1 MRESAPDPL
10 ALALDRLIEQR
21 SFDVHFQPLVAIDR
35 AEIFGFEALT
45 RGPADG
51 PLYSPLVL
59 FEAAARLG
67 RLVELE
73 HLIVQRALLRFKQLG
88 LPGQL
93 FLNVTADTLLGAR
106 EHAGS
111 LAGQLS
117 ELGLPTSRVVIE
129 LTETRPIEDLAQL
142 DDALQALRERGFR
155 VALDDL
161 GEGFASL
168 RRWMQMRPDF
178 VKIDRHFIDGIAQ
191 EPLKQ
196 QFVRSIIEMAATSG
210 CEVVA
215 EGLEQEPDLD
225 VLRRLG
231 LSICQGY
238 LFARPSATPRASL
251 SAQWSGRLAAEAQPR
266 LLQNDLALPLA
277 QGAITSAAQLA
288 RRGLTVTP
296 ATTCRSIVDLFHRDE
311 QLLAIPVLDDQQR
324 PIGLLRSLHVLKR
337 STERYFMDIFD
348 KRSCVELMDAQPLIF
363 DVATPLRAMSDAVSN
378 LDERLLTDGFIV
390 TRDGA
395 YFGSGR
401 SSDLL
406 KAVSDLQVHAAR
418 YANPLTL
425 LPGNVPIDNHLDR
438 LIEAGETF
446 AAVVWDID
454 QQGHS
459 GPRQW
464 VAACLCGMQGKAR
477 TAAQVCTWARCATPT
492 SARKGTPL
500 RVCEEDS
507 PGGCCAACRGSKPRL
522 RDTPTPGLSSSQ
534 TRPTGVA
541 PSAPQPFNDVYGY
554 RIGDDI
560 IRLAARALTQAA
572 DPQIDFVGHIGGDD
586 FVMVLSSTDW
596 EARLTRV
603 CEAFDTGVRSFFSAE
618 HLAAGGYVT
627 LNRQNQPSF
636 HPLPTISAGAV
647 LHLPGHFDSA
657 RALSAALAEPKR
669 VAKGRAGGSR
679 FFVDRRQPPQ
689 RTLLA
694 A

>member
-1 MRESAPDPL
+1 MRVPAPDPL
-10 ALALDRLIEQR
+10 ADALDRLIEQR
-21 SFDVHFQPLVAIDR
+21 SFDIHFQPLVAIDR

-45 RGPADG
+45 RAPADG
-51 PLYSPLVL
+51 PLHSPLVL

-73 HLIVQRALLRFKQLG
+73 HLIIQRAMQRFKALG

-106 EHAGS
+106 EHVGR
-111 LAGQLS
+111 LAAQLA

-142 DDALQALRERGFR
+142 DDALQALRELGFR

-168 RRWMQMRPDF
+168 RRWMEMRPDF

-196 QFVRSIIEMAATSG
+196 QFVRSIVEMAATSG

-231 LSICQGY
+231 LTICQGY

-251 SAQWSGRLAAEAQPR
+251 GAQWSGRLAADAQPR

-288 RRGLTVTP
+288 RRGLTVTA
-296 ATTCRSIVDLFHRDE
+296 ATSCRAVVDLFHRDD
-311 QLLAIPVLDDQQR
+311 QLLAIPVLDEHQR
-324 PIGLLRSLHVLKR
+324 PIGVLRSLHVLKR

-348 KRSCVELMDAQPLIF
+348 KRSCVELMDVHPLVF
-363 DVATPLRAMSDAVSN
+363 DVATPLRAMSDALAN
-378 LDERLLTDGFIV
+378 LDERLLMDGFIV

-454 QQGHS
+454 HF
-459 GPRQW
+459 
-464 VAACLCGMQGKAR
+464 K
-477 TAAQVCTWARCATPT
+477 
-492 SARKGTPL
+492 
-500 RVCEEDS
+500 
-507 PGGCCAACRGSKPRL
+507 
-522 RDTPTPGLSSSQ
+522 
-534 TRPTGVA
+534 
-541 PSAPQPFNDVYGY
+541 PFNDVYGY
-554 RIGDDI
+554 RVGDDI
-560 IRLAARALTQAA
+560 IRLAARVLTQAA
-572 DPQIDFVGHIGGDD
+572 DPQLDFVGHIGGDD
-586 FVMVLSSTDW
+586 FMMVLSSADW
-596 EARLTRV
+596 EARLTRI
-603 CEAFDTGVRSFFSAE
+603 CEAFDAGVRSFFSAE
-618 HLAAGGYVT
+618 HLTAGGYVT

-647 LHLPGHFDSA
+647 LHLPGHFESA

-679 FFVDRRQPPQ
+679 FFVDRRQPAQ

-694 A
+694 AA

>member
-1 MRESAPDPL
+1 MRVNAPDPL
-10 ALALDRLIEQR
+10 ADALDRLIEQR
-21 SFDVHFQPLVAIDR
+21 GFDIHFQPLVAIDR
-35 AEIFGFEALT
+35 AEIFGYEALT

-51 PLYSPLVL
+51 PLHSPLVL

-73 HLIVQRALLRFKQLG
+73 HLIVRRAVQRFKALS

-106 EHAGS
+106 EHAGRLAAE
-111 LAGQLS
+111 LAG
-117 ELGLPTSRVVIE
+117 LGLPTSRVVIE

-168 RRWMQMRPDF
+168 RRWMEMRPDF

-196 QFVRSIIEMAATSG
+196 QFVRSIVEMAATSG

-238 LFARPSATPRASL
+238 LFARPSATPRTSL

-277 QGAITSAAQLA
+277 HGAITSAAQLA
-288 RRGLTVTP
+288 RRSLTVT
-296 ATTCRSIVDLFHRDE
+296 AETSCRAVVDLFHGDD
-311 QLLAIPVLDDQQR
+311 QLLAIPVLDEQR
-324 PIGLLRSLHVLKR
+324 RPVGVLRSLHVLKR
-337 STERYFMDIFD
+337 STERFFMDIFD
-348 KRSCVELMDAQPLIF
+348 KRSCVELMDKNPLVF
-363 DVATPLRAMSDAVSN
+363 DVATPLRAMSDALAN
-378 LDERLLTDGFIV
+378 LDERLLIDGFIV
-390 TRDGA
+390 TLDGA

-454 QQGHS
+454 HF
-459 GPRQW
+459 
-464 VAACLCGMQGKAR
+464 K
-477 TAAQVCTWARCATPT
+477 
-492 SARKGTPL
+492 
-500 RVCEEDS
+500 
-507 PGGCCAACRGSKPRL
+507 
-522 RDTPTPGLSSSQ
+522 
-534 TRPTGVA
+534 
-541 PSAPQPFNDVYGY
+541 PFNDVYGY
-554 RIGDDI
+554 RVGDDI
-560 IRLAARALTQAA
+560 IRLAARVLTQAV
-572 DPQIDFVGHIGGDD
+572 DPQLDFVGHVGGDD
-586 FVMVLSSTDW
+586 FVMVLCSADW

-603 CEAFDTGVRSFFSAE
+603 CEAFDAGVRSFFSAE

-627 LNRQNQPSF
+627 QNRRTSPASTRCPPF
-636 HPLPTISAGAV
+636 RLAPCCICRAASR
-647 LHLPGHFDSA
+647 A
-657 RALSAALAEPKR
+657 R
-669 VAKGRAGGSR
+669 GR
-679 FFVDRRQPPQ
+679 
-689 RTLLA
+689 
-694 A
+694 

>member
-1 MRESAPDPL
+1 MRASAPDPL
-10 ALALDRLIEQR
+10 ADALARLIEQR
-21 SFDVHFQPLVAIDR
+21 SFDIHFQPLVAIDR
-35 AEIFGFEALT
+35 AEIYGFEALT
-45 RGPADG
+45 RAPADG
-51 PLYSPLVL
+51 PLHSPLVL

-73 HLIVQRALLRFKQLG
+73 RLIVQRATRRFKALR

-93 FLNVTADTLLGAR
+93 FLNVTADTLLAAR
-106 EHAGS
+106 TDAGL
-111 LAGQLS
+111 LAAELA

-142 DDALQALRERGFR
+142 DGALQALRERGFR

-168 RRWMQMRPDF
+168 RRWMEMRPDF

-196 QFVRSIIEMAATSG
+196 QFVRSIVEMAATSG

-215 EGLEQEPDLD
+215 EGLEQEPDLE

-231 LSICQGY
+231 LTICQGY
-238 LFARPSATPRASL
+238 LFARPSAKPRTSL
-251 SAQWSGRLAAEAQPR
+251 SAQWSGRLAADSQPR
-266 LLQNDLALPLA
+266 LLLNDLALPLA
-277 QGAITSAAQLA
+277 QGAITSAGQLA
-288 RRGLTVTP
+288 RRGPTVTA
-296 ATTCRSIVDLFHRDE
+296 ATSCRSIVDLFHADE
-311 QLLAIPVLDDQQR
+311 QLLAIPVLDEQQR
-324 PIGLLRSLHVLKR
+324 PVGVLRSLHVLKR

-348 KRSCVELMDAQPLIF
+348 KRSCVELMDANPLVV
-363 DVATPLRAMSDAVSN
+363 DVTTPLRAMSDALAN
-378 LDERLLTDGFIV
+378 LDERLLMDGFIV
-390 TRDGA
+390 TRDGG

-425 LPGNVPIDNHLDR
+425 LPGNVPIDNHLDG

-446 AAVVWDID
+446 AAAVWDID
-454 QQGHS
+454 HF
-459 GPRQW
+459 
-464 VAACLCGMQGKAR
+464 K
-477 TAAQVCTWARCATPT
+477 
-492 SARKGTPL
+492 
-500 RVCEEDS
+500 
-507 PGGCCAACRGSKPRL
+507 
-522 RDTPTPGLSSSQ
+522 
-534 TRPTGVA
+534 
-541 PSAPQPFNDVYGY
+541 PFNDVYGY
-554 RIGDDI
+554 RVGDDI
-560 IRLAARALTQAA
+560 IRLAARVLTQAA
-572 DPQIDFVGHIGGDD
+572 DPQLDFVGHIGGDD
-586 FVMVLSSTDW
+586 FVMVLGSADW
-596 EARLTRV
+596 ERRLERV
-603 CEAFDTGVRSFFSAE
+603 CEAFDAGVRSFFSAE
-618 HLAAGGYVT
+618 HLAAGGYET

-647 LHLPGHFDSA
+647 LHLPGHFESA

-679 FFVDRRQPPQ
+679 YFVDRRQPQPPQ
-689 RTLLA
+689 PRMA

>member
-10 ALALDRLIEQR
+10 AHALDRLIAQR
-21 SFDVHFQPLVAIDR
+21 SFDIHFQPLVAIDR
-35 AEIFGFEALT
+35 ADIYGFEALT
-45 RGPADG
+45 RAPADG
-51 PLYSPLVL
+51 PLHSPLVL

-73 HLIVQRALLRFKQLG
+73 RLIVQRATQRFKALG
-88 LPGQL
+88 LPGSL

-106 EHAGS
+106 EHAGR
-111 LAGQLS
+111 LATQLQ

-129 LTETRPIEDLAQL
+129 LTETRPIDDMAQL
-142 DDALQALRERGFR
+142 DGALQALRERGFR

-168 RRWMQMRPDF
+168 RRWMEMRPDF

-196 QFVRSIIEMAATSG
+196 QFVRSIVEMAATSG

-231 LSICQGY
+231 VTLCQGY

-251 SAQWSGRLAAEAQPR
+251 SVPWSARLATAAQPR
-266 LLQNDLALPLA
+266 LLQNDLALPLG
-277 QGAITSAAQLA
+277 QGAITTAAQLA

-296 ATTCRSIVDLFHRDE
+296 DTSCRSIVDLFHGDD

-324 PIGLLRSLHVLKR
+324 PIGVLRSLHVLKR
-337 STERYFMDIFD
+337 STERFFMDIFD
-348 KRSCVELMDAQPLIF
+348 RRSCVELMDPHPLVF
-363 DVATPLRAMSDAVSN
+363 DVATPLRAMSDAVAN
-378 LDERLLTDGFIV
+378 LDERLMIDGFIV
-390 TRDGA
+390 TREGS
-395 YFGSGR
+395 YFGAGR

-425 LPGNVPIDNHLDR
+425 LPGNVPLDNHLER

-454 QQGHS
+454 HF
-459 GPRQW
+459 
-464 VAACLCGMQGKAR
+464 K
-477 TAAQVCTWARCATPT
+477 
-492 SARKGTPL
+492 
-500 RVCEEDS
+500 
-507 PGGCCAACRGSKPRL
+507 
-522 RDTPTPGLSSSQ
+522 
-534 TRPTGVA
+534 
-541 PSAPQPFNDVYGY
+541 PFNDVYGY

-560 IRLAARALTQAA
+560 IRLAARVLTQAV
-572 DPQIDFVGHIGGDD
+572 DPQLDFVGHVGGDD
-586 FVMVLSSTDW
+586 FVLAMISPDW
-596 EARLTRV
+596 EARLTRI
-603 CEAFDTGVRSFFSAE
+603 CQAFDAGVRSFFSAE

-627 LNRQNQPSF
+627 LNRQHQPSF
-636 HPLPTISAGAV
+636 HPLPTFSAGAI
-647 LHLPGHFDSA
+647 LHVPGSFDNA
-657 RALSAALAEPKR
+657 RALSSALAEPKR
-669 VAKGRAGGSR
+669 VAKGRAGNSR
-679 FFVDRRQPPQ
+679 YFIDRRHPQP
-689 RTLLA
+689 RHDLA

>member
-1 MRESAPDPL
+1 MRVTAPDPL
-10 ALALDRLIEQR
+10 ADALDRLIEQR

-35 AEIFGFEALT
+35 AEIFGYEALT

-51 PLYSPLVL
+51 PLHSPLVL

-73 HLIVQRALLRFKQLG
+73 HLIVRRAVQRFKALS

-106 EHAGS
+106 AHAGRLATE
-111 LAGQLS
+111 LAG
-117 ELGLPTSRVVIE
+117 LGLPTSRVVIE

-142 DDALQALRERGFR
+142 DDALQAMREQGFR

-168 RRWMQMRPDF
+168 RRWMEMRPDF

-196 QFVRSIIEMAATSG
+196 QFVRSIVEMAATSG

-231 LSICQGY
+231 LTICQGY
-238 LFARPSATPRASL
+238 LFARPSATPRTSL

-277 QGAITSAAQLA
+277 HGAITSAAQLA
-288 RRGLTVTP
+288 RRGLTVT
-296 ATTCRSIVDLFHRDE
+296 AKTSCRAVVDLFHGDD
-311 QLLAIPVLDDQQR
+311 QLLAIPVLDEQR
-324 PIGLLRSLHVLKR
+324 RPVGVLRSLHVLKR

-348 KRSCVELMDAQPLIF
+348 KRSCVELMDAHPLVF
-363 DVATPLRAMSDAVSN
+363 DVATPLRAMSDALAN
-378 LDERLLTDGFIV
+378 LDERLLIDGFIV
-390 TRDGA
+390 TLDGA

-446 AAVVWDID
+446 AAVLWDID
-454 QQGHS
+454 HF
-459 GPRQW
+459 
-464 VAACLCGMQGKAR
+464 K
-477 TAAQVCTWARCATPT
+477 
-492 SARKGTPL
+492 
-500 RVCEEDS
+500 
-507 PGGCCAACRGSKPRL
+507 
-522 RDTPTPGLSSSQ
+522 
-534 TRPTGVA
+534 
-541 PSAPQPFNDVYGY
+541 PFNDVYGY
-554 RIGDDI
+554 RVGDDI
-560 IRLAARALTQAA
+560 IRLAARVLTQAV
-572 DPQIDFVGHIGGDD
+572 DPQQDFVGHVGGDD
-586 FVMVLSSTDW
+586 FVMVLCSTDW

-603 CEAFDTGVRSFFSAE
+603 CEAFDAGVRSFFSAE
-618 HLAAGGYVT
+618 HQAAGGYVT

-636 HPLPTISAGAV
+636 HPLPTISSGAV
-647 LHLPGHFDSA
+647 LHLPGSFESA

-679 FFVDRRQPPQ
+679 FFVDRRQQQQQ
-689 RTLLA
+689 RALLVA

>member
-1 MRESAPDPL
+1 MRATAPDPL
-10 ALALDRLIEQR
+10 ADALDRLIEQR
-21 SFDVHFQPLVAIDR
+21 SFDLHFQPLVAIDR
-35 AEIFGFEALT
+35 AEIYGFEALT

-51 PLYSPLVL
+51 PLHSPLVL

-73 HLIVQRALLRFKQLG
+73 HLIVQRALQRFKQLG

-106 EHAGS
+106 EHAGR
-111 LAGQLS
+111 LASQLS

-238 LFARPSATPRASL
+238 LFARPCATPRASL

-296 ATTCRSIVDLFHRDE
+296 ATSCRSIVDLFHRDE

-348 KRSCVELMDAQPLIF
+348 KRSCVGLMDAQPLIF

-454 QQGHS
+454 HF
-459 GPRQW
+459 
-464 VAACLCGMQGKAR
+464 K
-477 TAAQVCTWARCATPT
+477 
-492 SARKGTPL
+492 
-500 RVCEEDS
+500 
-507 PGGCCAACRGSKPRL
+507 
-522 RDTPTPGLSSSQ
+522 
-534 TRPTGVA
+534 
-541 PSAPQPFNDVYGY
+541 PFNDVYGY

-586 FVMVLSSTDW
+586 FVMVLSSSDW
-596 EARLTRV
+596 EDRLTRV

-689 RTLLA
+689 RALLA

>member
-1 MRESAPDPL
+1 MRVNAPDPL
-10 ALALDRLIEQR
+10 ADALDRLIEQR
-21 SFDVHFQPLVAIDR
+21 GFDIHFQPLVAIDR
-35 AEIFGFEALT
+35 AEIFGYEALT

-51 PLYSPLVL
+51 PLHSPLVL

-73 HLIVQRALLRFKQLG
+73 HLIVRRAVQRFKALS

-106 EHAGS
+106 EHAGRLAAE
-111 LAGQLS
+111 LAG
-117 ELGLPTSRVVIE
+117 LGLPTSRVVIE

-168 RRWMQMRPDF
+168 RRWMEMRPDF

-196 QFVRSIIEMAATSG
+196 QFVRSIVEMAATSG

-238 LFARPSATPRASL
+238 LFARPSATPRTSL

-277 QGAITSAAQLA
+277 HGAITSAAQLA
-288 RRGLTVTP
+288 RRSLTVT
-296 ATTCRSIVDLFHRDE
+296 AETSCRAVVDLFHGDD
-311 QLLAIPVLDDQQR
+311 QLLAIPVLDEQR
-324 PIGLLRSLHVLKR
+324 RPVGVLRSLHVLKR
-337 STERYFMDIFD
+337 STERFFMDIFD
-348 KRSCVELMDAQPLIF
+348 KRSCVELMDKNPLVF
-363 DVATPLRAMSDAVSN
+363 DVATPLRAMSDALAN
-378 LDERLLTDGFIV
+378 LDERLLIDGFIV
-390 TRDGA
+390 TLDGA

-454 QQGHS
+454 HF
-459 GPRQW
+459 
-464 VAACLCGMQGKAR
+464 K
-477 TAAQVCTWARCATPT
+477 
-492 SARKGTPL
+492 
-500 RVCEEDS
+500 
-507 PGGCCAACRGSKPRL
+507 
-522 RDTPTPGLSSSQ
+522 
-534 TRPTGVA
+534 
-541 PSAPQPFNDVYGY
+541 PFNDVYGY
-554 RIGDDI
+554 RVGDDI
-560 IRLAARALTQAA
+560 IRLAARVLTQAV
-572 DPQIDFVGHIGGDD
+572 DPQLDFVGHVGGDD
-586 FVMVLSSTDW
+586 FVMVLCSADW

-603 CEAFDTGVRSFFSAE
+603 CEAFDAGVRSFFSAE

-647 LHLPGHFDSA
+647 LHLPGSFESA

-679 FFVDRRQPPQ
+679 FFVDRRQQQQQ
-689 RTLLA
+689 RALLA
-694 A
+694 AA

>member
-1 MRESAPDPL
+1 MRVTAPDPL
-10 ALALDRLIEQR
+10 ADALDRLIEQR
-21 SFDVHFQPLVAIDR
+21 SFDLHFQPLVAIDR
-35 AEIFGFEALT
+35 AEIFGYEALT

-51 PLYSPLVL
+51 PLHSPLVL

-73 HLIVQRALLRFKQLG
+73 HLILRRAVQRFKALS

-106 EHAGS
+106 AHAGR
-111 LAGQLS
+111 LAAELA

-168 RRWMQMRPDF
+168 RRWMEMRPDF

-196 QFVRSIIEMAATSG
+196 QFVRSIVEMAATSG

-238 LFARPSATPRASL
+238 LFARPSATPRTSL
-251 SAQWSGRLAAEAQPR
+251 SAQWSGRLAADAQPR

-277 QGAITSAAQLA
+277 HGAITSAAQLA
-288 RRGLTVTP
+288 RRSMTVT
-296 ATTCRSIVDLFHRDE
+296 AETSCRAVVDIFHGDE
-311 QLLAIPVLDDQQR
+311 QLLAIPVLDEQR
-324 PIGLLRSLHVLKR
+324 RPVGVLRSLHVLKR

-348 KRSCVELMDAQPLIF
+348 KRSCVELMDKSPLVF
-363 DVATPLRAMSDAVSN
+363 DVATPLRAMSDALAN
-378 LDERLLTDGFIV
+378 LDERLLIDGFIV
-390 TRDGA
+390 TLDGA

-446 AAVVWDID
+446 AAVLWDID
-454 QQGHS
+454 HF
-459 GPRQW
+459 
-464 VAACLCGMQGKAR
+464 K
-477 TAAQVCTWARCATPT
+477 
-492 SARKGTPL
+492 
-500 RVCEEDS
+500 
-507 PGGCCAACRGSKPRL
+507 
-522 RDTPTPGLSSSQ
+522 
-534 TRPTGVA
+534 
-541 PSAPQPFNDVYGY
+541 PFNDVYGY
-554 RIGDDI
+554 RVGDDI
-560 IRLAARALTQAA
+560 IRLAARVLTQAV
-572 DPQIDFVGHIGGDD
+572 DPQQDFVGHVGGDD
-586 FVMVLSSTDW
+586 FVMVLCSTDW

-603 CEAFDTGVRSFFSAE
+603 CEAFDAGVRSFFSAE

-647 LHLPGHFDSA
+647 LHLPGSFENA

-679 FFVDRRQPPQ
+679 FFVDRRQQQQQ
-689 RTLLA
+689 RALLVA

>member
-1 MRESAPDPL
+1 MARPTVPC
-10 ALALDRLIEQR
+10 
-21 SFDVHFQPLVAIDR
+21 
-35 AEIFGFEALT
+35 T
-45 RGPADG
+45 RPWCCSKPPPAW
-51 PLYSPLVL
+51 
-59 FEAAARLG
+59 G

-73 HLIVQRALLRFKQLG
+73 HLIVQRAIQRFKQLG

-106 EHAGS
+106 EHAGR
-111 LAGQLS
+111 LATQLS

-251 SAQWSGRLAAEAQPR
+251 SAQWSGRLAADAQPR

-296 ATTCRSIVDLFHRDE
+296 QINCRSIVDLFHRDE
-311 QLLAIPVLDDQQR
+311 QLLAIPVLDEQQR

-348 KRSCVELMDAQPLIF
+348 KRSRVELMDAHPLIF
-363 DVATPLRAMSDAVSN
+363 DVTTPLRAMSDAVAN

-454 QQGHS
+454 HF
-459 GPRQW
+459 
-464 VAACLCGMQGKAR
+464 K
-477 TAAQVCTWARCATPT
+477 
-492 SARKGTPL
+492 
-500 RVCEEDS
+500 
-507 PGGCCAACRGSKPRL
+507 
-522 RDTPTPGLSSSQ
+522 
-534 TRPTGVA
+534 
-541 PSAPQPFNDVYGY
+541 PFNDVYGY

-560 IRLAARALTQAA
+560 IRLAARVLTQAA
-572 DPQIDFVGHIGGDD
+572 DPQFDFVGHVGGDD
-586 FVMVLSSTDW
+586 FIMVFSSADW
-596 EARLTRV
+596 ESRMTRI
-603 CEAFDTGVRSFFSAE
+603 CEAFDAGVRSFFSAE

-647 LHLPGHFDSA
+647 LHLPGHFESA
-657 RALSAALAEPKR
+657 RALSAALTEPKR

-679 FFVDRRQPPQ
+679 FFVDRRQPTQ
-689 RTLLA
+689 RALLA

>member
-1 MRESAPDPL
+1 MRENAPDPL
-10 ALALDRLIEQR
+10 AHALDKLIELR
-21 SFDVHFQPLVAIDR
+21 SFDIHFQPLVAIDR
-35 AEIFGFEALT
+35 ADIYGYEALT
-45 RGPADG
+45 RAPADG
-51 PLYSPLVL
+51 PLHSPLVL
-59 FEAAARLG
+59 FETAARLG

-73 HLIVQRALLRFKQLG
+73 HLIVRRAMQRFKALG
-88 LPGQL
+88 LPGLL
-93 FLNVTADTLLGAR
+93 FLNVTADTLVGAR
-106 EHAGS
+106 EHVGM
-111 LAGQLS
+111 LATELA

-168 RRWMQMRPDF
+168 RRWMEMRPDF

-196 QFVRSIIEMAATSG
+196 QFVRSIVEMAATSG

-231 LSICQGY
+231 LTICQGY
-238 LFARPSATPRASL
+238 LFARPSATPRTSL
-251 SAQWSGRLAAEAQPR
+251 SAQWSGRLAADALPR

-277 QGAITSAAQLA
+277 SGAITSAAQLA
-288 RRGLTVTP
+288 RRGLTVT
-296 ATTCRSIVDLFHRDE
+296 AEINCRSIVDLFHRDD
-311 QLLAIPVLDDQQR
+311 QLLAIPVLNAQQQ
-324 PIGLLRSLHVLKR
+324 PIGVLRSLHVLKR

-348 KRSCVELMDAQPLIF
+348 KRSCVELMDANPLVF
-363 DVATPLRAMSDAVSN
+363 DVCTPLRAMSDAMAN
-378 LDERLLTDGFIV
+378 LDERLLVDGFIV

-438 LIEAGETF
+438 LIEAGESF

-454 QQGHS
+454 NF
-459 GPRQW
+459 
-464 VAACLCGMQGKAR
+464 K
-477 TAAQVCTWARCATPT
+477 
-492 SARKGTPL
+492 
-500 RVCEEDS
+500 
-507 PGGCCAACRGSKPRL
+507 
-522 RDTPTPGLSSSQ
+522 
-534 TRPTGVA
+534 
-541 PSAPQPFNDVYGY
+541 PFNDVYGY
-554 RIGDDI
+554 RVGDDI
-560 IRLAARALTQAA
+560 IRLADRALTQAA
-572 DPQIDFVGHIGGDD
+572 DPQFDFVGHIGGDD
-586 FVMVLSSTDW
+586 FIMVLSSADW
-596 EARLTRV
+596 EQRLARV
-603 CEAFDTGVRSFFSAE
+603 CEAFDIAVRSFFSAE

-636 HPLPTISAGAV
+636 HPLPTFSAGAV
-647 LHLPGHFDSA
+647 QHVPGSFDSA
-657 RALSAALAEPKR
+657 RSLSAALAEPKR

-679 FFVDRRQPPQ
+679 FFVDRRTPMP
-689 RTLLA
+689 RPMLA

>member
-1 MRESAPDPL
+1 MRATAPDPL
-10 ALALDRLIEQR
+10 ADALHRLIEQR
-21 SFDVHFQPLVAIDR
+21 TFDIHYQPLVAIDR
-35 AEIFGFEALT
+35 AEIYGFEALT
-45 RGPADG
+45 RAPADG
-51 PLYSPLVL
+51 PLHSPLVL
-59 FEAAARLG
+59 FDTAARLG

-73 HLIVQRALLRFKQLG
+73 HLIVQRAMQRFKALG
-88 LPGQL
+88 LPGLL
-93 FLNVTADTLLGAR
+93 FLNVTADTLMGAR
-106 EHAGS
+106 EHAGRMTAQ
-111 LAGQLS
+111 LA

-129 LTETRPIEDLAQL
+129 LTETRPIDDLAQL

-168 RRWMQMRPDF
+168 RRWMEMRPDF

-196 QFVRSIIEMAATSG
+196 QFVRSIVEMAATSG

-231 LSICQGY
+231 LTICQGY

-251 SAQWSGRLAAEAQPR
+251 SAQWSGRLAGNAQSR

-288 RRGLTVTP
+288 RRGLTIT
-296 ATTCRSIVDLFHRDE
+296 AAANCRSVVDLFHADE
-311 QLLAIPVLDDQQR
+311 QLLALPVLDDQQR
-324 PIGLLRSLHVLKR
+324 PIGVLRSLHVLKR
-337 STERYFMDIFD
+337 GTERYFMDIFD
-348 KRSCVELMDAQPLIF
+348 KRSCVELMDAHPLVF
-363 DVATPLRAMSDAVSN
+363 DVGTPLRAMSDAMAS
-378 LDERLLTDGFIV
+378 LDERLLIDGFIV

-438 LIEAGETF
+438 LIAAGETF

-454 QQGHS
+454 HF
-459 GPRQW
+459 
-464 VAACLCGMQGKAR
+464 K
-477 TAAQVCTWARCATPT
+477 
-492 SARKGTPL
+492 
-500 RVCEEDS
+500 
-507 PGGCCAACRGSKPRL
+507 
-522 RDTPTPGLSSSQ
+522 
-534 TRPTGVA
+534 
-541 PSAPQPFNDVYGY
+541 PFNDVYGY
-554 RIGDDI
+554 RVGDDI
-560 IRLAARALTQAA
+560 IRLAARVLTQAA
-572 DPQIDFVGHIGGDD
+572 DPQLDFVGHIGGDD
-586 FVMVLSSTDW
+586 FVMVLGSTDW
-596 EARLTRV
+596 EERLARV
-603 CEAFDTGVRSFFSAE
+603 CSAFDAGVRSFFSAE
-618 HLAAGGYVT
+618 HLAAGGYIT

-679 FFVDRRQPPQ
+679 FFVDRRQRQPA
-689 RTLLA
+689 LLA

>member
-1 MRESAPDPL
+1 MRATAPDPL

-21 SFDVHFQPLVAIDR
+21 SFDIHFQPLVAIDR

-51 PLYSPLVL
+51 PLHSPLVL

-73 HLIVQRALLRFKQLG
+73 HLIVQRALQRFKQLG

-106 EHAGS
+106 EHAGR
-111 LAGQLS
+111 LAAELA
-117 ELGLPTSRVVIE
+117 ELGLPTSRLVIE

-196 QFVRSIIEMAATSG
+196 QFVRSIVEMAATSG

-231 LSICQGY
+231 LTICQGY

-251 SAQWSGRLAAEAQPR
+251 GAQWSGRLAANAQPR
-266 LLQNDLALPLA
+266 LLQNDLALTLG
-277 QGAITSAAQLA
+277 QGAITMAAQLA
-288 RRGLTVTP
+288 RRGRTVT
-296 ATTCRSIVDLFHRDE
+296 AAANCRSVVDLFHGDE
-311 QLLAIPVLDDQQR
+311 QLLAIPVLDEQQR
-324 PIGLLRSLHVLKR
+324 PIGVLRSLHVLKR

-348 KRSCVELMDAQPLIF
+348 KRSCVELMDRNPLVF

-378 LDERLLTDGFIV
+378 LDERLLIDGFIV

-446 AAVVWDID
+446 ATVVWDID
-454 QQGHS
+454 HF
-459 GPRQW
+459 
-464 VAACLCGMQGKAR
+464 K
-477 TAAQVCTWARCATPT
+477 
-492 SARKGTPL
+492 
-500 RVCEEDS
+500 
-507 PGGCCAACRGSKPRL
+507 
-522 RDTPTPGLSSSQ
+522 
-534 TRPTGVA
+534 
-541 PSAPQPFNDVYGY
+541 PFNDIYGY

-560 IRLAARALTQAA
+560 IRLAARVLTQAA
-572 DPQIDFVGHIGGDD
+572 DPQVDFVGHIGGDD
-586 FVMVLSSTDW
+586 FVMVLGSADW
-596 EARLTRV
+596 EARLSRI
-603 CEAFDTGVRSFFSAE
+603 CEDFDAGVRSFFSAE

-647 LHLPGHFDSA
+647 LHLPGHYENS
-657 RALSAALAEPKR
+657 RALAAALAEPKR

-679 FFVDRRQPPQ
+679 FFVDRRQPQ
-689 RTLLA
+689 RALLA

>member
-1 MRESAPDPL
+1 MRVNAPDPL
-10 ALALDRLIEQR
+10 ADALDRLIEQR
-21 SFDVHFQPLVAIDR
+21 SFDLHFQPLVAIDR
-35 AEIFGFEALT
+35 AEIFGYEALT

-51 PLYSPLVL
+51 PLHSPLVL

-73 HLIVQRALLRFKQLG
+73 HLILRRAVQRFKALS

-106 EHAGS
+106 AHAGR
-111 LAGQLS
+111 LAAELA

-168 RRWMQMRPDF
+168 RRWMEMRPDF

-196 QFVRSIIEMAATSG
+196 QFVRSIVEMAATSG

-238 LFARPSATPRASL
+238 LFARPSATPRTSL
-251 SAQWSGRLAAEAQPR
+251 SAQWSGRLAADAQPR

-277 QGAITSAAQLA
+277 HGAITSAAQLA
-288 RRGLTVTP
+288 RRSMTVT
-296 ATTCRSIVDLFHRDE
+296 AETSCRAVVDIFHGDE
-311 QLLAIPVLDDQQR
+311 QLLAIPVLDEQR
-324 PIGLLRSLHVLKR
+324 RPVGVLRSLHVLKR

-348 KRSCVELMDAQPLIF
+348 KRSCVELMDKSPLVF
-363 DVATPLRAMSDAVSN
+363 DVATPLRAMSDALAN
-378 LDERLLTDGFIV
+378 LDERLLIDGFIV
-390 TRDGA
+390 TLDGA

-446 AAVVWDID
+446 AAVLWDID
-454 QQGHS
+454 HF
-459 GPRQW
+459 
-464 VAACLCGMQGKAR
+464 K
-477 TAAQVCTWARCATPT
+477 
-492 SARKGTPL
+492 
-500 RVCEEDS
+500 
-507 PGGCCAACRGSKPRL
+507 
-522 RDTPTPGLSSSQ
+522 
-534 TRPTGVA
+534 
-541 PSAPQPFNDVYGY
+541 PFNDVYGY
-554 RIGDDI
+554 RVGDDI
-560 IRLAARALTQAA
+560 IRLAARVLTQAV
-572 DPQIDFVGHIGGDD
+572 DPQQDFVGHVGGDD
-586 FVMVLSSTDW
+586 FVMVLCSTDW

-603 CEAFDTGVRSFFSAE
+603 CEAFDAGVRSFFSAE

-647 LHLPGHFDSA
+647 LHLPGSFENA

-679 FFVDRRQPPQ
+679 FFVDRRQQQQQ
-689 RTLLA
+689 RALLVA

>member
-1 MRESAPDPL
+1 MRENAPDPL
-10 ALALDRLIEQR
+10 AHALDKLIELR
-21 SFDVHFQPLVAIDR
+21 SFDIHFQPLVAIDR
-35 AEIFGFEALT
+35 ADIYGYEALT
-45 RGPADG
+45 RAPADG
-51 PLYSPLVL
+51 PLHSPLVL
-59 FEAAARLG
+59 FETAARLG

-73 HLIVQRALLRFKQLG
+73 HLIVRRAMQRFKALG
-88 LPGQL
+88 LPGLL
-93 FLNVTADTLLGAR
+93 FLNVTADTLVGAR
-106 EHAGS
+106 EHVGM
-111 LAGQLS
+111 LATELA

-168 RRWMQMRPDF
+168 RRWMEMRPDF

-196 QFVRSIIEMAATSG
+196 QLVRSIVEMAATSG

-231 LSICQGY
+231 LTICQGY
-238 LFARPSATPRASL
+238 LFARPSATPRTSL
-251 SAQWSGRLAAEAQPR
+251 SAQWSGRLAADALPR

-277 QGAITSAAQLA
+277 SGAITSAAQLA
-288 RRGLTVTP
+288 RRGLTVT
-296 ATTCRSIVDLFHRDE
+296 AEINCRSIVDLFHRDD
-311 QLLAIPVLDDQQR
+311 QLLAIPVLNAQQQ
-324 PIGLLRSLHVLKR
+324 PIGVLRSLHVLKR

-348 KRSCVELMDAQPLIF
+348 KRSCVELMDANPLVF
-363 DVATPLRAMSDAVSN
+363 DVSTPLRAMSDAMAN
-378 LDERLLTDGFIV
+378 LDERLLVDGFIV

-438 LIEAGETF
+438 LIEAGESF

-454 QQGHS
+454 NF
-459 GPRQW
+459 
-464 VAACLCGMQGKAR
+464 K
-477 TAAQVCTWARCATPT
+477 
-492 SARKGTPL
+492 
-500 RVCEEDS
+500 
-507 PGGCCAACRGSKPRL
+507 
-522 RDTPTPGLSSSQ
+522 
-534 TRPTGVA
+534 
-541 PSAPQPFNDVYGY
+541 PFNDVYGY
-554 RIGDDI
+554 RVGDDI

-572 DPQIDFVGHIGGDD
+572 DPQFDFVGHIGGDD
-586 FVMVLSSTDW
+586 FIMVLSSADW
-596 EARLTRV
+596 EQRLARV
-603 CEAFDTGVRSFFSAE
+603 CEAFDIAVRSFFSAE

-636 HPLPTISAGAV
+636 HPLPTFSAGAV
-647 LHLPGHFDSA
+647 QHVPGSFDSA
-657 RALSAALAEPKR
+657 RSLSAALAEPKR

-679 FFVDRRQPPQ
+679 FFVDRRTPMP
-689 RTLLA
+689 RPMLA

>member
-1 MRESAPDPL
+1 MRDLAFDPF
-10 ALALDRLIEQR
+10 AEALDRLIDQR
-21 SFDVHFQPLVAIDR
+21 SFDLHFQPLVAIDR
-35 AEIFGFEALT
+35 ADIFGFEALT
-45 RGPADG
+45 RAPADG
-51 PLYSPLVL
+51 PLHSPLVL

-73 HLIVQRALLRFKQLG
+73 RLIMQRAIQRFKALG

-106 EHAGS
+106 T
-111 LAGQLS
+111 LAAELA

-129 LTETRPIEDLAQL
+129 LTETRPIDDLAQL
-142 DDALQALRERGFR
+142 DTALQALRDRGFR
-155 VALDDL
+155 IALDDL

-196 QFVRSIIEMAATSG
+196 QFVRSIVEMAATSG

-231 LSICQGY
+231 ITICQGY
-238 LFARPSATPRASL
+238 LFARPSATPRATL
-251 SAQWSGRLAAEAQPR
+251 SAQWSGRLAADAQPR

-277 QGAITSAAQLA
+277 HGAIASAGQLA
-288 RRGLTVTP
+288 RRGLTVTQE
-296 ATTCRSIVDLFHRDE
+296 ASCRSIVDLFHGDD
-311 QLLAIPVLDDQQR
+311 QLLAMPVLNEQQR

-348 KRSCVELMDAQPLIF
+348 KHSCFELMDPHPLIF
-363 DVATPLRAMSDAVSN
+363 DVATPLRAMSDAMAT
-378 LDERLLTDGFIV
+378 LDERLLVDGFIV
-390 TRDGA
+390 TRDGI

-454 QQGHS
+454 HF
-459 GPRQW
+459 
-464 VAACLCGMQGKAR
+464 K
-477 TAAQVCTWARCATPT
+477 
-492 SARKGTPL
+492 
-500 RVCEEDS
+500 
-507 PGGCCAACRGSKPRL
+507 
-522 RDTPTPGLSSSQ
+522 
-534 TRPTGVA
+534 
-541 PSAPQPFNDVYGY
+541 PFNDVYGY

-560 IRLAARALTQAA
+560 ICLAARVLTHAA
-572 DPQIDFVGHIGGDD
+572 DPQFDFVGHIGGDD
-586 FVMVLSSTDW
+586 FVMVFGSADW
-596 EARLTRV
+596 EERLARICV
-603 CEAFDTGVRSFFSAE
+603 AFDAGVRSFFSAE

-647 LHLPGHFDSA
+647 LHAPGSFDNA

-669 VAKGRAGGSR
+669 VAKGRSGGSR
-679 FFVDRRQPPQ
+679 FFVDRRTRERP
-689 RTLLA
+689 LMA

>member
-1 MRESAPDPL
+1 MRDHAPDPL
-10 ALALDRLIEQR
+10 ADALHRLIEQR
-21 SFDVHFQPLVAIDR
+21 TFDIHFQPLVAIDR
-35 AEIFGFEALT
+35 AEIYGFEALT
-45 RGPADG
+45 RAPADG
-51 PLYSPLVL
+51 PLHSPLVL
-59 FEAAARLG
+59 FDTAARLG

-73 HLIVQRALLRFKQLG
+73 HLIVQRAIQRFKALG

-106 EHAGS
+106 EHAGLLTS
-111 LAGQLS
+111 ELA

-129 LTETRPIEDLAQL
+129 LTETRPIDDLAQL

-155 VALDDL
+155 IALDDL

-168 RRWMQMRPDF
+168 RRWMEMRPDF

-196 QFVRSIIEMAATSG
+196 QFVRSIVEMAATSG

-231 LSICQGY
+231 LTICQGY

-251 SAQWSGRLAAEAQPR
+251 SAQWSGRLAAGAQPR

-288 RRGLTVTP
+288 RRGVTVTA
-296 ATTCRSIVDLFHRDE
+296 ATNCRSVIDLFHGDD

-324 PIGLLRSLHVLKR
+324 PIGVLRSLHVLKR

-348 KRSCVELMDAQPLIF
+348 KRSCVELMDAHPLVF
-363 DVATPLRAMSDAVSN
+363 DVSAPLRAMSDAMAS
-378 LDERLLTDGFIV
+378 LDERLLIDGFIV
-390 TRDGA
+390 TRDGS

-454 QQGHS
+454 HF
-459 GPRQW
+459 
-464 VAACLCGMQGKAR
+464 K
-477 TAAQVCTWARCATPT
+477 
-492 SARKGTPL
+492 
-500 RVCEEDS
+500 
-507 PGGCCAACRGSKPRL
+507 
-522 RDTPTPGLSSSQ
+522 
-534 TRPTGVA
+534 
-541 PSAPQPFNDVYGY
+541 PFNDIYGY
-554 RIGDDI
+554 RVGDDI
-560 IRLAARALTQAA
+560 IRLAARVLTQAA
-572 DPQIDFVGHIGGDD
+572 DPQLDFVGHIGGDD
-586 FVMVLSSTDW
+586 FVMVLGSADW
-596 EARLTRV
+596 EARLARI
-603 CEAFDTGVRSFFSAE
+603 CAAFDAGVRSFFSAE
-618 HLAAGGYVT
+618 HLAAGGYIT

-657 RALSAALAEPKR
+657 RALSAALTEPKR

-679 FFVDRRQPPQ
+679 FFIDRRQPAP
-689 RTLLA
+689 RALLA